1 MQVLQG
7 TLPHTFH
14 LKPSSPPVSSSL
26 DPLITF
32 RSVRTEP
39 KPVSFPFSINDS
51 QDKTSRPPE
60 PQNKQQA
67 QSNTIPKNNETEKG
81 LENQVQRA
89 NGSKT
94 EDPWSQSG

>member
-60 PQNKQQA
+60 PQNKHQA

-94 EDPWSQSG
+94 EDP